1 MDIKKQM
8 EIKIPS
14 EATYI
19 IETLE
24 NSGFAAYVVGGCVRD
39 CILGKEPGDWDICTS
54 APPEQSLQIFSG
66 EHIIE
71 TGLCHGTI
79 TLVLNGSPFEITTF
93 RKDGAYSDNRR
104 PDSVEFVSELK
115 SDLSRRDFTIN
126 AMAYSKKEGII
137 DYFGGSFDLQNKLV
151 RCVGDA
157 DRRFCED
164 ALRIMRA
171 LRFASTLGFAIEKN
185 TAEAMEKNKKLL
197 GNIAA
202 ERIARELNLLLLGQ
216 GAKNTMASHNLV
228 ISEIL
233 PEAEP
238 IGSGHFAH
246 VLDCISAAPPD
257 LAIRL
262 SMFFCSRQI
271 AKKALMRLKSDNA
284 TISEVEC
291 LVLHRNAPLC
301 PDRINLK
308 RWLNR
313 LGERMLKKLIEAK
326 KAEAMVGDEKCR
338 QAMLNEISL
347 QIDTIIGQRQ
357 CYSLKDLAINGRDLI
372 DAGVKEGPL
381 IGEILGR
388 LLDMV
393 IDEQVEN
400 EKSALINEAP
410 FPRSGNMCS
419 EYERSSYA
427 AHTNR

>member
-1 MDIKKQM
+1 M
-8 EIKIPS
+8 KIPS

-24 NSGFAAYVVGGCVRD
+24 SSGFAAYVVGGCVRD
-39 CILGKEPGDWDICTS
+39 AILGKEPGDWDICTI
-54 APPEQSLQIFSG
+54 ALPEQSLRIFEG
-66 EHIIE
+66 QKVLE
-71 TGLCHGTI
+71 TGLQHGTI
-79 TLVLNGSPFEITTF
+79 TLVLDGSPFEITTF

-137 DYFGGSFDLQNKLV
+137 DYFGGSSDLQNKLV

-171 LRFASTLGFAIEKN
+171 LRFASTLGFDIEKN

-197 GNIAA
+197 CNIAA
-202 ERIARELNLLLLGQ
+202 ERIVRELNLMLLGQ
-216 GAKNTMASHNLV
+216 GAKTTMEKHGA
-228 ISEIL
+228 IIAEIL
-233 PEAEP
+233 PELCE
-238 IGSGHFAH
+238 IGQIAH
-246 VLDCISAAPPD
+246 VLYCISAAPPD

-262 SMFFCSRQI
+262 SMFFCSCQV
-271 AKKALMRLKSDNA
+271 AKRALMRLKYDNA
-284 TISEVEC
+284 TINEVEC
-291 LVLHRNAPLC
+291 LVLHHNAPLC

-308 RWLNR
+308 HWLNR
-313 LGERMLKKLIEAK
+313 LGERMLKKLIEVK
-326 KAEAMVGDEKCR
+326 KAEAIAGDEKCR

-347 QIDTIIGQRQ
+347 QIDEIISQRQ

-372 DAGVKEGPL
+372 DAGVKEGPM
-381 IGEILGR
+381 IGDMLGR

-393 IDEQVEN
+393 INEQVEN
-400 EKSALINEAP
+400 EKSALIDAIDALP
-410 FPRSGNMCS
+410 
-419 EYERSSYA
+419 
-427 AHTNR
+427 